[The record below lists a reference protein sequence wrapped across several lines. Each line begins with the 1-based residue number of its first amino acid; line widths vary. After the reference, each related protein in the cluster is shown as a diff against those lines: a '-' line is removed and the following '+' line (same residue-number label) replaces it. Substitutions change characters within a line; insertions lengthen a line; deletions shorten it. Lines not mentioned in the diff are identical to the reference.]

1 MGVFLQYAIFP
12 GCDEADAWEAVK
24 AVSGA
29 GFGVDLSKCRCA
41 KSYEGTQVLLEC
53 DELGFAPL
61 ARALSD
67 AAVNSVML
75 AYICD
80 GDFWGYDFFGGK
92 EEDHFS
98 TVPDYFGPVTQEEK
112 GRLSGS
118 LEALAGW
125 FPTQNIPAAKCYLV
139 H

>member
-1 MGVFLQYAIFP
+1 M
-12 GCDEADAWEAVK
+12 
-24 AVSGA
+24 
-29 GFGVDLSKCRCA
+29 
-41 KSYEGTQVLLEC
+41 
-53 DELGFAPL
+53 
-61 ARALSD
+61 SD

-92 EEDHFS
+92 EEAHFS